1 MWIIRTVLFIG
12 LAMAALFAITRFY
25 LHWSYMEIAGF
36 ILIGAAFAV
45 GSIWLHKRMYE
56 ADDDL

>member
-1 MWIIRTVLFIG
+1 MLFIG
-12 LAMAALFAITRFY
+12 LGMAVLLDITRLY
-25 LHWSYMEIAGF
+25 LHWSYLEIAGF
-36 ILIGAAFAV
+36 LLMGTAFAV